1 MLYYMNAIY
10 YLTCYIEQ
18 YQMPLNFFFLKRR
31 RRRRRRRR
39 RNTIRS
45 IHIYC
50 IYLLKLAWPFNKKM
64 KKKKKKRI
72 VPPKTLFLI
81 GTFGVLYGVSSSP
94 ELMGWATI
102 HFKLK
107 KKKNIYNVQ
116 LCTNKTMF
124 LKKKIYKPKHS
135 TYYTTP

>member
-1 MLYYMNAIY
+1 
-10 YLTCYIEQ
+10 
-18 YQMPLNFFFLKRR
+18 MPLNFFFLKRR

-72 VPPKTLFLI
+72 VPPKTLLLI

-102 HFKLK
+102 HFKL
-107 KKKNIYNVQ
+107 
-116 LCTNKTMF
+116 
-124 LKKKIYKPKHS
+124 
-135 TYYTTP
+135 